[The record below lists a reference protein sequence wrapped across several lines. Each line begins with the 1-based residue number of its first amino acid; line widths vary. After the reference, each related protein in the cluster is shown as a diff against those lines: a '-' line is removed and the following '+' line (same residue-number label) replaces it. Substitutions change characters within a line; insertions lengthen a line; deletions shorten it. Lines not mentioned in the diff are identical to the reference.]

1 MISIIVYVLMCGE
14 FDAGCLRYK
23 SVQRLDPI
31 ERCEVAAQFFNS
43 EIHRSR
49 FTGARPVHFA
59 FCARVGLDEN
69 RIK

>member
-23 SVQRLDPI
+23 TVHRVEPI
-31 ERCEVAAQFFNS
+31 ARCEAAAQFFNS

-49 FTGARPVHFA
+49 FAEARPVHFA
-59 FCARVGLDEN
+59 FCARVGIDEH

>member
-1 MISIIVYVLMCGE
+1 MVSIIVYVLMCNE

-23 SVQRLDPI
+23 AVQRFEPI
-31 ERCEVAAQFFNS
+31 ARCEAAAQFFNS

-49 FTGARPVHFA
+49 FAEARPVHFA
-59 FCARVGLDEN
+59 FCAKVGLDDN